1 MNSTSSKNIKIYEKN
16 LEMMKMRIIE
26 LERNNIKTR
35 ALSDAELREKI
46 RSIIIEEANKNY

>member
-1 MNSTSSKNIKIYEKN
+1 MNSTSSKNINIYEKN

-35 ALSDAELREKI
+35 ALSDAEIREKI

>member
-1 MNSTSSKNIKIYEKN
+1 MNSTSSKNIKTYEKN

-35 ALSDAELREKI
+35 AHSDAELREKI

>member
-1 MNSTSSKNIKIYEKN
+1 MNPISSKNINIYEKN

-35 ALSDAELREKI
+35 ALSDAEIREKI
-46 RSIIIEEANKNY
+46 RSIIIEETNKNY

>member
-1 MNSTSSKNIKIYEKN
+1 MISTSSKNIKIYEKN

-35 ALSDAELREKI
+35 ALSDAEIREKI
-46 RSIIIEEANKNY
+46 RSIIIEETNKNY